1 MKMAKTEYDEEFE
14 ESGSGFSR
22 FLFFV
27 TPILFTVVLLVVL
40 LSLFNPTVRDNLFAV
55 GNKIP
60 VIKNIVPDPEISED
74 EKEAEEEKKQEESTD
89 ATVKQLKQQVA
100 KSEADLEVANRQ
112 VAEQQSKVKELEEQ
126 LDAAQQLEIQ
136 QQQSVQQEA
145 YQKEVKKL
153 SQLYA
158 QMSPSKA
165 AAIFSNLTIEESVQM
180 LSVMSNENKAAIL
193 EKMDPKKAADI
204 SIRLKDATT
213 SEDLAISALQSR
225 LKKESTDDT
234 LSQTSTG
241 TALDDNQLG
250 QTFGTMKPDIASTL
264 IIQTYK
270 INPEKALRIVKS
282 VDDSA
287 RSNILAKMAEQ
298 DEKLSVKILNQLISK

>member
-1 MKMAKTEYDEEFE
+1 MAKTEYDEEVE

-27 TPILFTVVLLVVL
+27 TPIVFTVVLLVVL
-40 LSLFNPTVRDNLFAV
+40 LALFNRDIRDSLFYI

-60 VIKNIVPDPEISED
+60 IVKNIVPDPIGT
-74 EKEAEEEKKQEESTD
+74 EEEKKTEEVKKQEESTD
-89 ATVKQLKQQVA
+89 ATVKELKQQVA
-100 KSEADLEVANRQ
+100 KKDADLEAANRQ
-112 VAEQQSKVKELEEQ
+112 VAEQENKVKELQEQ
-126 LDAAQQLEIQ
+126 LDVVQQQEIQ

-165 AAIFSNLTIEESVQM
+165 AAILGNLTIEESVQM

-204 SIRLKDATT
+204 SIKLKDVTT

-234 LSQTSTG
+234 QAQISTSTS
-241 TALDDNQLG
+241 LDDTQLG
-250 QTFGTMKPDIASTL
+250 QTFGSMKPDTASTL

-270 INPEKALRIVKS
+270 INAEKALRILRA
-282 VDDSA
+282 VDDST
-287 RSNILAKMAEQ
+287 RSSILAKMAEQ

>member
-1 MKMAKTEYDEEFE
+1 MAKTEYDEEVE

-27 TPILFTVVLLVVL
+27 TPILFTVVLLGVL
-40 LSLFNPTVRDNLFAV
+40 LSLLNNNIRDSLFDI

-60 VIKNIVPDPEISED
+60 VIKNIVPDPEGSED
-74 EKEAEEEKKQEESTD
+74 EKKAEEAKNQEKSTD
-89 ATVKQLKQQVA
+89 ATVKELKQQVA
-100 KSEADLEVANRQ
+100 EKEADLEAANRHA
-112 VAEQQSKVKELEEQ
+112 AEQESKVKELQEQ
-126 LDAAQQLEIQ
+126 LNVVQQQEIQ
-136 QQQSVQQEA
+136 QQQSAEQEA

-165 AAIFSNLTIEESVQM
+165 AAILGNLTIEESIQM

-204 SIRLKDATT
+204 SIRLKDVTT

-225 LKKESTDDT
+225 LKKESDDDT
-234 LSQTSTG
+234 QAQAAAN
-241 TALDDNQLG
+241 TALDDTQLG
-250 QTFGTMKPDIASTL
+250 QTFGSMKPDTASTL

-270 INPEKALRIVKS
+270 INAEKALKILRS